1 MLDSN
6 FNAKLGDFGLA
17 RLVDLELGPQTTGL
31 AGTFGYLAFEYVS
44 TSRPSKEFD
53 VYSSGVIALEIA
65 SGRKSTDPMSHM
77 RNPIQ
82 DS

>member
-6 FNAKLGDFGLA
+6 FNANLGDFGLA
-17 RLVDLELGPQTTGL
+17 RLVDLELRPQTTDL

-44 TSRPSKEFD
+44 TSRPSKESD

-65 SGRKSTDPMSHM
+65 SGRKSTDPMS
-77 RNPIQ
+77 
-82 DS
+82 DT